1 MVIIKRL
8 EKVRCFCSLKHY
20 RRLRNIYISNQHRL
34 KVVDPLCQYSS
45 CFRQILSVNII
56 VQKFTNKNGFR
67 IHVQTFDSQLDGQIV
82 GSVVIAA
89 DARERS
95 KVRRSDEG
103 YVQHGHVRIFVTL
116 NVRVGDSYAATC
128 THRDMSVN

>member
-1 MVIIKRL
+1 MLNVHIIM
-8 EKVRCFCSLKHY
+8 
-20 RRLRNIYISNQHRL
+20 
-34 KVVDPLCQYSS
+34 
-45 CFRQILSVNII
+45 
-56 VQKFTNKNGFR
+56 QKFTNKNGSG
-67 IHVQTFDSQLDGQIV
+67 IQTFDSQLDGQIV